1 MLLSKLEIKIMAK
14 PKEEMTNEEWI
25 AEAERLEEL
34 AAGAFSIP
42 ESEADKWNKDKA
54 DRTAK
59 IKQNQG

>member
-1 MLLSKLEIKIMAK
+1 MAK